1 MLLNTVNMRIRLI
14 KVLHYTICFVVP
26 QNDAS
31 YLPIIEQSTLH
42 LGYYDQTKFM
52 IIYNMTIDSAMSAG
66 NVETFW
72 TNRRDVNRMNFTFQ
86 SIFSPST
93 LNFPSRP
100 SYIVQ
105 HAFGITEADVKVV
118 VTKLNNERK
127 SALGP
132 RHLRFFLNL

>member
-1 MLLNTVNMRIRLI
+1 MRIRLI
-14 KVLHYTICFVVP
+14 RVIHFTICFVDP
-26 QNDAS
+26 QNDDN

-42 LGYYDQTKFM
+42 LGYFDQTKNM

-105 HAFGITEADVKVV
+105 HAFGITEADVKVD
-118 VTKLNNERK
+118 VTKLNNESK
-127 SALGP
+127 SAFGTKTLKEA
-132 RHLRFFLNL
+132 